1 MKAPNLAIL
10 IGKKPSNS
18 GSSPSASQHADDL
31 GSDKET
37 QEDSAVSDMLD
48 AAKSNDVSSFKSA
61 LKDFLE
67 ICYPSLSDDDEDDD
81 KDEEEPKEESEE
93 PEDY

>member
-10 IGKKPSNS
+10 IGKKPSDS

-67 ICYPSLSDDDEDDD
+67 ICYPSLSDDDE
-81 KDEEEPKEESEE
+81 EEPKEESEE